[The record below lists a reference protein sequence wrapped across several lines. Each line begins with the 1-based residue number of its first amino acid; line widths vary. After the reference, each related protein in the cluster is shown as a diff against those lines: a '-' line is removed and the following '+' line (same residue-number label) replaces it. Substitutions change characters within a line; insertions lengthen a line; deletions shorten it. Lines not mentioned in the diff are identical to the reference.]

1 MAKQIKFNE
10 DCRMSMLTGVNK
22 LADTVKV
29 TLGPKGRN
37 VILQKNF
44 GAPLITNDGV
54 SIAKEIELEDPF
66 ENMGAQIVKEAA
78 IKTNDIAGDGTT
90 TATVLAQAIIRE
102 GFKAISS
109 GSNPVLIR
117 QGITQATEEAIK
129 EIERVAKPI
138 NSIEDIKRVA
148 TISAAD
154 PIIGEL
160 IAKAMDKVGSD
171 GIISIEESKSM
182 QTELSVVEGMQFNR
196 GYASPYMVTDQEK
209 MEAHMNNSLVLITDK
224 AINNITELLPALEAA
239 IKLGKPLLL
248 IADEIE
254 GEALSTLVVN
264 NMRGVLTT
272 IAVKAPGFGD
282 NRKEMLKDIA
292 ALTGANFISADLG
305 LSLAD
310 VTEIDFGFIS
320 SAKITKDSTTIVV
333 EEAKDEYALKERK
346 IAIKTA
352 LENCTSEFDR
362 EKLLERL
369 AKLSGG
375 VAVIKIGAPTEVEMM
390 EKKLRLEDAVNATKA
405 AVQEGIVPGGGT
417 TYVTI
422 EKNISNEDSNVD
434 IAMGRK
440 IIKKALLAPM
450 KQIAYN
456 AGVASEV
463 IIDKIQSNNNNIS
476 NFGYNALNDTF
487 VDMIETGI
495 VDPAKVTKSALLN
508 ASSIASTFL
517 TTEAAVAS
525 IPGSDNTPNISL

>member
-10 DCRMSMLTGVNK
+10 DCRTSMLNGVNK

-54 SIAKEIELEDPF
+54 SIAKEIELEDVF

-90 TATVLAQAIIRE
+90 TATVLAQAIIQE

-109 GSNPVLIR
+109 GANPVLVR
-117 QGITQATEEAIK
+117 KGITKATEDALK
-129 EIERVAKPI
+129 EIEKIAKPI
-138 NSIEDIKRVA
+138 NNIEDIKRVA

-154 PIIGEL
+154 PVIGEL
-160 IAKAMDKVGSD
+160 IAQAMDKVGSE

-209 MEAHMNNSLVLITDK
+209 METNINNALVLITDK
-224 AINNITELLPALEAA
+224 AITNITELLPALEVAM
-239 IKLGKPLLL
+239 KLSKPLLL
-248 IADEIE
+248 IADEID
-254 GEALSTLVVN
+254 GEALSTLVLN
-264 NMRGVLTT
+264 NMRGILNTT
-272 IAVKAPGFGD
+272 AVKAPGFGD
-282 NRKEMLKDIA
+282 NRKEILKDIA
-292 ALTGANFISADLG
+292 ALTGACFISQDLG

-310 VTEIDFGFIS
+310 VTECDFGYIS

-333 EEAKDEYALKERK
+333 EEAKDFFALEERK
-346 IAIKTA
+346 TTIRTA
-352 LENCTSEFDR
+352 LETCTSEFDR
-362 EKLLERL
+362 EKLKERL

-405 AVQEGIVPGGGT
+405 AVQEGIVPGGGS

-422 EKNISNEDSNVD
+422 ENKISDVDNEAD

-440 IIKKALLAPM
+440 IVKKALLAPM

-456 AGVASEV
+456 AGVASDI
-463 IIDKIQSNNNNIS
+463 IIDRIQNNTETVEHI
-476 NFGYNALNDTF
+476 GYDALNNKY
-487 VDMIETGI
+487 VNMIEKGI

-517 TTEAAVAS
+517 TTEAAVAT
-525 IPGSDNTPNISL
+525 IPGSDNTPSLSL

>member
-10 DCRMSMLTGVNK
+10 DCRTSMLSGVNK
-22 LADTVKV
+22 LANTVKV

-37 VILQKNF
+37 VILQKSF

-54 SIAKEIELEDPF
+54 SIAKEIELEDAF

-90 TATVLAQAIIRE
+90 TATVLAQSIIQE

-109 GSNPVLIR
+109 GANPVLLR
-117 QGITQATEEAIK
+117 KGITEATEDALK
-129 EIERVAKPI
+129 EIAKIAQPI
-138 NSIEDIKRVA
+138 TSNEDIKRVA

-160 IAKAMDKVGSD
+160 IAQAMNKVGAD

-182 QTELSVVEGMQFNR
+182 QTELSVTEGMQFNR

-209 MEAHMNNSLVLITDK
+209 MEAVLNNAIVLITDK
-224 AINNITELLPALEAA
+224 SISNIVELLPALETA
-239 IKLGKPLLL
+239 IQMKKPLLL
-248 IADEIE
+248 IADEID

-264 NMRGVLTT
+264 NMRGILTT

-292 ALTGANFISADLG
+292 ALTNATYMSEDLG
-305 LSLAD
+305 INLAD
-310 VTEIDFGFIS
+310 ITADDFGYIT
-320 SAKITKDSTTIVV
+320 SAKITKDSTTLVV
-333 EEAKDEYALKERK
+333 DNTNTEALEDRK
-346 IAIKTA
+346 NSIKVA
-352 LENCTSEFDR
+352 LENTKSEFDR
-362 EKLLERL
+362 EKLQERL

-405 AVQEGIVPGGGT
+405 AVEEGIVPGGGS

-422 EKNISNEDSNVD
+422 EKNINGKDYNQD

-456 AGVASEV
+456 AGVEGA
-463 IIDKIQSNNNNIS
+463 IIINKIQSNELEKE
-476 NFGYNALNDTF
+476 NFGYDALEDRF
-487 VDMIETGI
+487 VDMIKAGI
-495 VDPAKVTKSALLN
+495 VDPAKVTKSALQN

-517 TTEAAVAS
+517 TTEAAVATL
-525 IPGSDNTPNISL
+525 PGSDNTPSISL

>member
-1 MAKQIKFNE
+1 MAKQLKFNE
-10 DCRMSMLTGVNK
+10 ECRTLMLNGVNK

-37 VILQKNF
+37 VVLQKNF

-90 TATVLAQAIIRE
+90 TATVLAQAIIQE

-109 GSNPVLIR
+109 GANPVLIR
-117 QGITQATEEAIK
+117 QGITQATEEALK
-129 EIERVAKPI
+129 EIEKIAQPI
-138 NSIEDIKRVA
+138 NNIEDIKRVA

-154 PIIGEL
+154 PVIGDL
-160 IAKAMDKVGSD
+160 IAQAMDKVGSE

-209 MEAHMNNSLVLITDK
+209 MEANLNNSLVLITDK
-224 AINNITELLPALEAA
+224 AITNITELLPALEAA
-239 IKLGKPLLL
+239 VKISKPLLL
-248 IADEIE
+248 IADEID

-282 NRKEMLKDIA
+282 NRKEILKDIA
-292 ALTGANFISADLG
+292 ALTGATFISADLG
-305 LSLAD
+305 LNLSD
-310 VTEIDFGFIS
+310 VTENDFGYIS

-333 EEAKDEYALKERK
+333 EEARNPEALEERK
-346 IAIKTA
+346 LVIRQN
-352 LENCTSEFDR
+352 LETCTSDFDR
-362 EKLLERL
+362 EKLQERL

-417 TYVTI
+417 TYVTV
-422 EKNISNEDSNVD
+422 EKNVSDKDDNADIST
-434 IAMGRK
+434 GRK
-440 IIKKALLAPM
+440 IVKRALLAPM
-450 KQIAYN
+450 RQIAYN
-456 AGVASEV
+456 AGVASD
-463 IIDKIQSNNNNIS
+463 IIIYKIQNNNEEIN
-476 NFGYNALNDTF
+476 NYGYNALTDTF
-487 VDMIETGI
+487 VDMIDNGI

-517 TTEAAVAS
+517 TTEAAVAT
-525 IPGSDNTPNISL
+525 IPGSDNTPSLSL